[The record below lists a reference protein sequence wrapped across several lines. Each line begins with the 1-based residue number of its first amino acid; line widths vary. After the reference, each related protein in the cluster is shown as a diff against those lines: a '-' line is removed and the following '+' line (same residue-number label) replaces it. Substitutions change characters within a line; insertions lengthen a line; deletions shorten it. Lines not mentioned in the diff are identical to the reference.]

1 MIGISTNHAILE
13 GGLTMKITRLLAAA
27 VLASAM
33 PLAASAQSYPSDT
46 VSVVIPFTPG
56 GSNDTVGRYLADGLA
71 AHWGKTVV
79 VENKPGAG
87 SAIGSAY
94 VARAKPDGHTLLFV
108 SGTYTTN
115 AATQTNLPFDPVNDL
130 VPVGMGAL
138 GQFVVVVGDRVKAT
152 NLAEFIEEAKSR
164 KVFYG
169 TTGVGSSTHFG
180 AALLSDV
187 AGVAMEPVHYPG
199 GTDALLD
206 IAGGRLDMYVGSV
219 PQVLSSV
226 EAGTARPLVVISET
240 RAVALPDVPT
250 VVEDGLPDAVMD
262 IWWGVFTTA
271 GTPPEVVEEINS
283 AINAVMGTPEAAAFL
298 DKQGAAARP
307 MSVQEYTD
315 FVHSEIAKWTELAET
330 HHIKSE

>member
-1 MIGISTNHAILE
+1 MNII
-13 GGLTMKITRLLAAA
+13 RPFAAA
-27 VLASAM
+27 ALAFAV
-33 PLAASAQSYPSDT
+33 PAAVVAQDYPNDT
-46 VSVVIPFTPG
+46 VTVVVPFTPG

-71 AHWGKTVV
+71 AEWGATVV

-87 SAIGSAY
+87 SAIGSAH
-94 VARAKPDGHTLLFV
+94 VARAEPDGHTLLFV

-138 GQFVVVVGDRVKAT
+138 GQFVVVVGDRVEAT
-152 NLAEFIEEAKSR
+152 DLGGFIEEAKGR

-187 AGVAMEPVHYPG
+187 AGIEMEPVHYPG

-219 PQVLSSV
+219 PQVLPSV
-226 EAGTARPLVVISET
+226 EAGTARPLSVISET
-240 RAVALPDVPT
+240 RATALPDVPT
-250 VVEDGLPDAVMD
+250 VVEAGLPDAVMD

-271 GTPPEVVEEINS
+271 GTPPEVVETINS
-283 AINAVMGTPEAAAFL
+283 AINTVMSKPEAAEFL
-298 DKQGAAARP
+298 EKQGAAPRP
-307 MSVQEYTD
+307 MSVEEYTA
-315 FVHSEIAKWTELAET
+315 FVHSEIAKWTELAEE
-330 HHIKSE
+330 HDIKSE

>member
-1 MIGISTNHAILE
+1 MINFRPF
-13 GGLTMKITRLLAAA
+13 MVAAM
-27 VLASAM
+27 ASAT
-33 PLAASAQSYPSDT
+33 PVVVSAQDYPSDT
-46 VSVVIPFTPG
+46 VTVVIPFTPG
-56 GSNDTVGRYLADGLA
+56 GSNDTIGRYLADGLG
-71 AHWGKTVV
+71 AHWDSTVV

-87 SAIGSAY
+87 SAVGSAH
-94 VARAKPDGHTLLFV
+94 VAQAEPNGHTLLFV

-115 AATQTNLPFDPVNDL
+115 AATQTNLPFDPINDL
-130 VPVGMGAL
+130 LPVGMGAL
-138 GQFVVVVGDRVKAT
+138 GQFVVVVGNRVEAD
-152 NLAEFIEEAKSR
+152 NLEGFVEEAKSR

-187 AGVAMEPVHYPG
+187 AGIEMEPVHYPG

-240 RAVALPDVPT
+240 RAAALPDVPS
-250 VVEDGLPDAVMD
+250 VVEAGLPDAVMD

-271 GTPPEVVEEINS
+271 GTPPEVVEEINT
-283 AINAVMGTPEAAAFL
+283 AINAVMSTPEAAAFL
-298 DKQGAAARP
+298 ELQGAAPRP
-307 MSVQEYTD
+307 MSVEEYTE
-315 FVHSEIAKWTELAET
+315 FVHSEIEKWTTLAQE
-330 HHIKSE
+330 HNIKSE

>member
-1 MIGISTNHAILE
+1 MRTIPTLV
-13 GGLTMKITRLLAAA
+13 AAT
-27 VLASAM
+27 LASAA
-33 PLAASAQSYPSDT
+33 PAAVSAQDYPSDT
-46 VSVVIPFTPG
+46 VSVVIPFTAG

-71 AHWGKTVV
+71 AHWDATVV
-79 VENKPGAG
+79 VENIPGAG
-87 SAIGSAY
+87 SAIGSAR
-94 VARAKPDGHTLLFV
+94 VAQSAPDGHTLLFV

-115 AATQTNLPFDPVNDL
+115 AATQPNLPFDPIEDL

-138 GQFVVVVGDRVKAT
+138 GQFVVVVGDRIE
-152 NLAEFIEEAKSR
+152 AETLDDFIEAAKAET
-164 KVFYG
+164 VFYG

-187 AGVAMEPVHYPG
+187 TGIDMEPVHYPG

-240 RAVALPDVPT
+240 RAAALPDVPT
-250 VVEDGLPDAVMD
+250 VVEAGYPDAVMD

-283 AINAVMGTPEAAAFL
+283 AINAVMSTPEAEAFL
-298 DKQGAAARP
+298 EQQGAAPSP
-307 MSVQEYTD
+307 MSVEEYTD
-315 FVHSEIAKWTELAET
+315 FVHSEIAKWTALAEA
-330 HHIKSE
+330 HDIRSE